1 MVRISKYKYN
11 ARCEKVTEMR
21 LKRRDVEIAE
31 RYMEMEFRFY
41 GREGFVMLEGDENF
55 KYMGRPLDKKDD
67 DWPTV

>member
-1 MVRISKYKYN
+1 
-11 ARCEKVTEMR
+11 MR